1 MANFTATFTIMMRL
15 KKTTQTF
22 FLYGSI
28 LAVTLSA
35 CSTNKYAATNKIY
48 KQQAEVFATTIKEMP
63 PVNQRIDSLAE
74 NMQSFVGT
82 VNFGIRKPNF
92 VILHHT
98 AQNSLDQTIKT
109 FTLARTQVSAHYV
122 VSRDGKV
129 VQMLNDYLR
138 ANHAGV
144 GRWGNDTDL
153 NSSSIG
159 IELDNNGNE
168 PWPEA
173 QIKSLTAL
181 LGTLKKKYNIPTA
194 NFIAHSDIAPRR
206 KPDPSNFPWKVIA
219 KKGYG
224 LWYDEV
230 LTMPPADFNA
240 EQALRIIGYDISDLN
255 AAIIAFKRHFVQIDI
270 TPKLTPAD
278 KLILYNLYF
287 KYR

>member
-22 FLYGSI
+22 LLYGSM

-35 CSTNKYAATNKIY
+35 CTTNKYAATNKIY

-63 PVNQRIDSLAE
+63 PVNQTIDSLDQ
-74 NMQSFVGT
+74 NLQSFVGT

-168 PWPEA
+168 PFSDA

-224 LWYDEV
+224 LWYDDV
-230 LTMPPADFNA
+230 LTMPPADFNT
-240 EQALRIIGYDISDLN
+240 EQALRIIGYDITDLS
-255 AAIIAFKRHFVQIDI
+255 AAIIAFKRHFVQTDI